1 MSSAIEFIVYL
12 EDPSIDI
19 EVVRDEFCEL
29 LKEIV
34 LIIDVVCTNWYRNI
48 SHLKDPLGTRLCGK
62 DLGLL
67 GIASQDWY

>member
-1 MSSAIEFIVYL
+1 MSSTVEFIVYL
-12 EDPSIDI
+12 EDPGIDI
-19 EVVRDEFCEL
+19 EVIRDEFCEL

-48 SHLKDPLGTRLCGK
+48 SHLKDSLGTRLRGK

-67 GIASQDWY
+67 GIARKDWY